1 MGIDSPEEPMVTDR
15 RGIVLIS
22 FQSIAEPSNHK
33 PVLYI
38 YNVYIY
44 IYIYIY
50 IYNIYII
57 YIVHTVIIEDIQE
70 LFQIEDAFWGCG
82 QTLFK

>member
-1 MGIDSPEEPMVTDR
+1 MIGFLKACPE
-15 RGIVLIS
+15 
-22 FQSIAEPSNHK
+22 K
-33 PVLYI
+33 
-38 YNVYIY
+38 IY
-44 IYIYIY
+44 IY
-50 IYNIYII
+50 I